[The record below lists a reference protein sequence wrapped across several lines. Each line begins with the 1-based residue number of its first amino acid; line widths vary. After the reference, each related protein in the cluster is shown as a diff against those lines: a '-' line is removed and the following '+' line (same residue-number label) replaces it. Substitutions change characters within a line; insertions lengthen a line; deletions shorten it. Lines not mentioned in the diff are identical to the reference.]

1 MIRIAKSPNVPQS
14 LIRTKAYD
22 GEDVHQQ
29 LECDQHKKCYLCE
42 KRLTTDFEV
51 EHFKS
56 QDNNSD
62 LRQNW
67 DNLFWSCTYC
77 NPKKG
82 NRFDDILNPTKV
94 NIEDEIRQTII
105 FGEKKACFEPVK
117 ETEEHRNTCK
127 LLLNIHNGTG
137 RLRKIKEENFF
148 EYMVEKMNN
157 FYGLIDQ
164 YLNNPTDYNY
174 NLVKE
179 KLQIDKEF
187 LGFKY
192 WIIKSKPQLLEV
204 FANDIIWNKK

>member
-1 MIRIAKSPNVPQS
+1 MIRVAKSPNVPQS
-14 LIRTKAYD
+14 LTTTKAYD
-22 GEDVHQQ
+22 GEDVHRQ

-42 KRLTTDFEV
+42 KRLITDFEV
-51 EHFKS
+51 EHLKS

-148 EYMVEKMNN
+148 EYMVGKMNN
-157 FYGLIDQ
+157 FYSLINQ
-164 YLNNPTDYNY
+164 YLNNPTDYNC

-179 KLQIDKEF
+179 DIQIDKEF